1 MHFLAWAALISAA
14 TFSPLPAAASAAI
27 LASAFIAD
35 YYLESE
41 LPKIFL
47 SRKSPSSINARVVP
61 LCPALKR
68 RYFPSFWF
76 ANSHLQTVTGSWL
89 RHTPKL
95 KFRREIL
102 NLDDGGAIYLDW
114 GVPDRHKVSPTAP
127 IIVVLHGLTGGSHE
141 TYVRNIMLEAEQHGW
156 QSVAFNF
163 RGASDSVLHTP
174 MSYNAGQTHDL
185 RSLLKHIGKT
195 HPDVPLYAIGYSLG
209 ANILVKYLGEEGAR
223 TPLKAAVAVSSVH
236 NLHEANKFMKEPLR
250 NMFYGSIMTSGLK
263 RFALRHKAVLSQ
275 SGVVDYD
282 NFHQIRSV
290 PDFDEFVTRRL
301 FGYATVEDYYSDA
314 SSDRLLH
321 NVGVPLLLLSALD
334 DPIIPAAAIP
344 YDAPERNP
352 NVLLVT
358 TNSGGHVAF
367 MTDNNLLH
375 FRKSLMDDVAM
386 QYFTAVAQLQ
396 ESD

>member
-1 MHFLAWAALISAA
+1 
-14 TFSPLPAAASAAI
+14 
-27 LASAFIAD
+27 
-35 YYLESE
+35 
-41 LPKIFL
+41 
-47 SRKSPSSINARVVP
+47 
-61 LCPALKR
+61 
-68 RYFPSFWF
+68 
-76 ANSHLQTVTGSWL
+76 
-89 RHTPKL
+89 
-95 KFRREIL
+95 
-102 NLDDGGAIYLDW
+102 
-114 GVPDRHKVSPTAP
+114 
-127 IIVVLHGLTGGSHE
+127 
-141 TYVRNIMLEAEQHGW
+141 
-156 QSVAFNF
+156 
-163 RGASDSVLHTP
+163 
-174 MSYNAGQTHDL
+174 
-185 RSLLKHIGKT
+185 
-195 HPDVPLYAIGYSLG
+195 
-209 ANILVKYLGEEGAR
+209 
-223 TPLKAAVAVSSVH
+223 
-236 NLHEANKFMKEPLR
+236 MKEPLR